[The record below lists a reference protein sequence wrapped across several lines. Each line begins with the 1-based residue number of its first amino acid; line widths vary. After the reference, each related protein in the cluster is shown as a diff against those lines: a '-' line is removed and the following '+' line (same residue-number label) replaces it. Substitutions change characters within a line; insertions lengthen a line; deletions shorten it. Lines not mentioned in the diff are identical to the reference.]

1 MNTSLL
7 YPRVT
12 ATRRVVSLDGMW
24 KFQFDPKQEGVAAG
38 WTAGLPDACS
48 MPVPSS
54 FCDIFTDKD
63 SREYTGDFWYETDFL
78 VPGEWKGR
86 DPQGPGVP
94 QRRGNLQPCGR
105 LPAL

>member
-1 MNTSLL
+1 MNASLL

-48 MPVPSS
+48 MRWSILSSWASSKVRPV
-54 FCDIFTDKD
+54 TM
-63 SREYTGDFWYETDFL
+63 
-78 VPGEWKGR
+78 
-86 DPQGPGVP
+86 
-94 QRRGNLQPCGR
+94 
-105 LPAL
+105 